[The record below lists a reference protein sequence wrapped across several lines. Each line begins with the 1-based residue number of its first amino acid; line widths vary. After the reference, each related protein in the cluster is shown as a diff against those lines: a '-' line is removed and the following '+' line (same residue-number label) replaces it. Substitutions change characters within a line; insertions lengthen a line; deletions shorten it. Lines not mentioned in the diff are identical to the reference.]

1 MAKIHPFKALRPARD
16 KAHLVATR
24 PVNTYEA
31 HVLKAKLETNPYSFI
46 HIINPDFYEKTKT
59 EANSDSRFQSVKDKY
74 VQFIDEDILFQ
85 DKENAIYLYK
95 QTIGKTSYL
104 GVVAGASVQEYNE
117 NKIKKHEATI
127 TTRQEMFTNYLEI
140 VGYNAEPVLI
150 AYPKNDE
157 ISHLLIKHTSSRPE
171 YEFSTT
177 DKIKHE
183 LWVLDKMASQEFIKA
198 FETIPALYIADGH
211 HRSASS
217 AGLLQR
223 KKNKN
228 NPTGENASY
237 FLSYFI
243 EDEQLNILEF
253 NRVIKGYNGLTE
265 IQILKKLEKHFD
277 ITSLKKQEIP
287 KAEHLMTM
295 FLSGKWYL
303 LNCKMDIIKNDHPVK
318 CLDAEILTN
327 FIIDPIFGIK
337 DLKTSDRI
345 EFIPGNLGIDG
356 VLKSMKKQAN
366 ETAAFFLFPATM
378 KQVIRVADAG
388 MKMPPKSTYVEPKM
402 RSGLTIY
409 NINE

>member
-1 MAKIHPFKALRPARD
+1 
-16 KAHLVATR
+16 
-24 PVNTYEA
+24 
-31 HVLKAKLETNPYSFI
+31 VLL
-46 HIINPDFYEKTKT
+46 
-59 EANSDSRFQSVKDKY
+59 Q
-74 VQFIDEDILFQ
+74 VQVCKND
-85 DKENAIYLYK
+85 
-95 QTIGKTSYL
+95 
-104 GVVAGASVQEYNE
+104 
-117 NKIKKHEATI
+117 KIKKHEATI

-150 AYPKNDE
+150 SYPKNDV
-157 ISHLLIKHTSSRPE
+157 ISSLLVKHTAPRPE

-177 DKIKHE
+177 DRIKHE
-183 LWVLDKMASQEFIKA
+183 LWVLEKTASKAFIKA
-198 FETIPALYIADGH
+198 FESVEALYIADGH

-223 KKNKN
+223 KNKKNEN
-228 NPTGENASY
+228 TGENASY

-253 NRVIKGYNGLTE
+253 NRLLKGYNSLTE

-277 ITSLKKQEIP
+277 VTPLKKQELP
-287 KAEHLMTM
+287 NAEHLLTM
-295 FLSGKWYL
+295 LLKGKWYL
-303 LNCKMDIIKNDHPVK
+303 LNCKPEIVNNEHPVK

-345 EFIPGNLGIDG
+345 EFIPGNLGIEG
-356 VLKSMKKQAN
+356 VLKSIKKQAN
-366 ETAAFFLFPATM
+366 ETAAFFLYPATM

-388 MKMPPKSTYVEPKM
+388 MIMPPKSTYVEPKM